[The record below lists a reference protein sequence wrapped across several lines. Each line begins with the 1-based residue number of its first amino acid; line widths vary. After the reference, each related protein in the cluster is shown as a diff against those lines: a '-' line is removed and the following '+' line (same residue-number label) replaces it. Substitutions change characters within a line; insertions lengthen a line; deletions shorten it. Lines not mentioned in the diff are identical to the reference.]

1 MNDFKEDNKLLK
13 RHFLLYFLSQ
23 GKEKQRKSKRAG
35 KERGDILP
43 LAFLLAFSNANLK
56 KKT

>member
-13 RHFLLYFLSQ
+13 RHFYCIFSHR
-23 GKEKQRKSKRAG
+23 KEKQRKSKRAG

-43 LAFLLAFSNANLK
+43 LALLLAFSNANLK

>member
-13 RHFLLYFLSQ
+13 RHFYCIFSLR
-23 GKEKQRKSKRAG
+23 KEKQRKSKRAG